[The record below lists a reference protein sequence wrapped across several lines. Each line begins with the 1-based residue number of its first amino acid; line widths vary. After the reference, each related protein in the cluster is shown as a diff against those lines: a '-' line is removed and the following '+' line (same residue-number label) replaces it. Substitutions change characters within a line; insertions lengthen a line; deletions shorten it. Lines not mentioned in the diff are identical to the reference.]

1 MLVRILYKGTHN
13 DPKMLNFP
21 KLIFKIHNT
30 HINKKYTHQKIILV
44 RQPTGNFLFKKV

>member
-21 KLIFKIHNT
+21 KLIFKIH
-30 HINKKYTHQKIILV
+30 KYTHKHKIYTSKN
-44 RQPTGNFLFKKV
+44 QPCQAANGKFFI